1 MADESQRRQFIEE
14 PKLEHLSEETVKN
27 PPKQR
32 TVQQQ
37 EKQDKLI
44 KQERREAGIDT
55 ARSRSSSRRERR
67 KRIKQA
73 FEDGSHM
80 KTGSL
85 EALEEA
91 DANGDMSAMRPFER
105 IGPDSTSMD
114 GPVTMA
120 RAMRGE
126 IPMRG
131 SNPSQ
136 PYYMTPEPQKGVRYT
151 SFIPHRKETPSVLTL
166 ILVRTQRPRRP
177 QIDPRS
183 EPRHRNRT
191 QSQHP
196 RRLDPLIIVSTH
208 ITFTP
213 YCQFLPWEE
222 RNACTKK
229 PRKPT
234 IPKHLSP
241 QFAPRWTRLLPRIT
255 VPSE

>member
-1 MADESQRRQFIEE
+1 MSYDESQRRQFIEE
-14 PKLEHLSEETVKN
+14 PKLEHLSEETLKN

-73 FEDGSHM
+73 FEDGSYM

-91 DANGDMSAMRPFER
+91 DANGDLSAMRPFER

-120 RAMRGE
+120 RALRGE

-131 SNPSQ
+131 SNPQQ
-136 PYYMTPEPQKGVRYT
+136 PYYMTPEPQKGVRT
-151 SFIPHRKETPSVLTL
+151 RHSPFRQDPSF
-166 ILVRTQRPRRP
+166 
-177 QIDPRS
+177 
-183 EPRHRNRT
+183 
-191 QSQHP
+191 
-196 RRLDPLIIVSTH
+196 
-208 ITFTP
+208 
-213 YCQFLPWEE
+213 
-222 RNACTKK
+222 
-229 PRKPT
+229 
-234 IPKHLSP
+234 
-241 QFAPRWTRLLPRIT
+241 
-255 VPSE
+255 